1 MKKIAKKVKRIK
13 AGRELI
19 AGLRAKGG
27 TRKPMGGDLDAGHLW
42 DQKKAVFLVD
52 LSKRAGKNCGGFWNE
67 T

>member
-1 MKKIAKKVKRIK
+1 MKKIMKKVKRIN

-27 TRKPMGGDLDAGHLW
+27 TRKPMGGDPDAGHLW

-52 LSKRAGKNCGGFWNE
+52 L
-67 T
+67 